1 MLQALRLF
9 NSSKLAVLAEVL
21 ARPTS
26 VAASAGLAGQIVQQN
41 NRTFATAQPAPEKLA
56 AVPFSVTRQEA
67 EKAFESFHTAFQLL
81 VRPHKDKIKE
91 TFLPFWIASC
101 RVHTVLI
108 RADIGFS
115 EAGQEYNRHTKT
127 WDSVQKTIW
136 RTVHLDKQW
145 SRTYP
150 ASDAS
155 MQVYGSYKYPRSS
168 FQSSCQGFIDLVQ
181 NCCKFKN
188 PAQPSTYFIA
198 ASLAHG

>member
-1 MLQALRLF
+1 MLQAFKLF
-9 NSSKLAVLAEVL
+9 TSPKVASLTEVL
-21 ARPTS
+21 ARP
-26 VAASAGLAGQIVQQN
+26 VFVPASAGLANQSVQQS

-67 EKAFESFHTAFQLL
+67 ERAFESFHTAFQLL
-81 VRPHKDKIKE
+81 VRPQKDKIKE

-108 RADIGFS
+108 RADIGFT

-150 ASDAS
+150 ASNAS

-168 FQSSCQGFIDLVQ
+168 LQSSCQSFID
-181 NCCKFKN
+181 
-188 PAQPSTYFIA
+188 
-198 ASLAHG
+198 SLQTGWIFWFNRAHALL